1 MNLNVTIRG
10 TDPFSYEYAENNGNY
25 ARLKGELGYYMYNR
39 TLNAHTEILHFD
51 KIVVDA
57 KRRHKAFFEKLGI
70 G

>member
-1 MNLNVTIRG
+1 
-10 TDPFSYEYAENNGNY
+10 
-25 ARLKGELGYYMYNR
+25 MYNR
-39 TLNAHTEILHFD
+39 ALNAHTEILHFD

>member
-1 MNLNVTIRG
+1 
-10 TDPFSYEYAENNGNY
+10 
-25 ARLKGELGYYMYNR
+25 MYNR
-39 TLNAHTEILHFD
+39 TLNAHTAILHFD

>member
-1 MNLNVTIRG
+1 VDLSLVKSFTAASKIKGRPHR
-10 TDPFSYEYAENNGNY
+10 DPY
-25 ARLKGELGYYMYNR
+25 
-39 TLNAHTEILHFD
+39 FD